1 MAIRIILADDHQLV
15 REGLCSLLR
24 NEDGIEI
31 VAQADNGRDVER
43 LADEYAPDVVIMDIS
58 MPDVNGIEATRRIR
72 SRFRDIRVIG
82 LSMHSYRRFVLE
94 MFKAGASGYL
104 LKNCA
109 FAELANA
116 IRVVAAGKNYI
127 SPSLMGDAL
136 IENYVQ
142 DFLLTPS
149 PEPTILNPR
158 RRDIFEMFREGKTS
172 EQIAAKLQI
181 TPDEVRGHLTDIVH
195 ELGLDT
201 LEELAEYAVPGK
213 LRTSA
218 DQPAVNRRHG
228 VI

>member
-1 MAIRIILADDHQLV
+1 MAIRIILTDDHQLV

-24 NEDGIEI
+24 HEDGIEI

-43 LADEYAPDVVIMDIS
+43 LVDEYAPDVVIMDIS

-72 SRFRDIRVIG
+72 SRFRDVQVIG

-116 IRVVAAGKNYI
+116 IRVVAAGEKYI
-127 SPSLMGDAL
+127 SPSLMGDAVV
-136 IENYVQ
+136 EKYVRE
-142 DFLLTPS
+142 FLLTP
-149 PEPTILNPR
+149 PPVPAVLHPQ
-158 RRDIFEMFREGKTS
+158 RRDILDMFRDGKTC
-172 EQIAAKLQI
+172 EQIAAKLQM
-181 TPDEVRGHLTDIVH
+181 TSDEVRGHLTDIVH

-201 LEELAEYAVPGK
+201 LEELVEYAASGK
-213 LRTSA
+213 FTPSA
-218 DQPAVNRRHG
+218 GPQPANQPTG
-228 VI
+228 